1 MNRCVGIRTSSR
13 ERDSAPRGRK
23 GSSLVMG
30 EGKVA
35 KDGGV
40 ENGGL
45 VEQQPEVPNKV
56 QSVAHVTTPAH

>member
-1 MNRCVGIRTSSR
+1 
-13 ERDSAPRGRK
+13 
-23 GSSLVMG
+23 MG